1 MENKIIRGT
10 SDYIHN
16 TITLYNDG
24 KEKNNSYE
32 ARFHLDYAS
41 DMCLTLVG
49 YGQDE
54 EDALKDLYN
63 NYDILMKKLK
73 RDIEYGK

>member
-1 MENKIIRGT
+1 MEKRIIRGT

-16 TITLYNDG
+16 TISIYNNG

-32 ARFHLDYAS
+32 ARFHLEYDY

-54 EDALKDLYN
+54 EEALKELYA
-63 NYDILMKKLK
+63 NYDILIMKLK
-73 RDIEYGK
+73 KDME

>member
-1 MENKIIRGT
+1 MEKRIIRGT

-16 TITLYNDG
+16 TITIYNDG
-24 KEKNNSYE
+24 KEKFNSYE

-41 DMCLTLVG
+41 DLCMRIDG

-54 EDALKDLYN
+54 EEALKELYN
-63 NYDILMKKLK
+63 NYDILIMKLK
-73 RDIEYGK
+73 KDMK